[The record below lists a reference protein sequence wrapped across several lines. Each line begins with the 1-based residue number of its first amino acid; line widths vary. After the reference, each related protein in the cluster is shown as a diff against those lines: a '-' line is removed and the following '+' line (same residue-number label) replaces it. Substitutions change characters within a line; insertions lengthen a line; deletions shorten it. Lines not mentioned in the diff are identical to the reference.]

1 MCVCVFSKIYNS
13 FFLPQH
19 IERKTRKNH
28 LFCAVH
34 CGSDPNPEVG
44 CVLFICVGLHW
55 SIGFSCPIIPSYIK
69 TLTIPS
75 TALHTFQISIL
86 KTGLLSKLLPILICL
101 KFFIFPWYYLTLYCT
116 GQFWWFKLLKPGI
129 CVFRTLSLKIYLLSL
144 NRNTVH
150 IEPNTI
156 F

>member
-129 CVFRTLSLKIYLLSL
+129 CVFRTLSLKMYLLSL

>member
-1 MCVCVFSKIYNS
+1 MCVCFQKFTIHS
-13 FFLPQH
+13 FYHNISREKQ
-19 IERKTRKNH
+19 EKNH

-86 KTGLLSKLLPILICL
+86 KTGLLSKLLPILKCL

>member
-1 MCVCVFSKIYNS
+1 MCVFSKIYNS
-13 FFLPQH
+13 FFLTQH

-101 KFFIFPWYYLTLYCT
+101 KFFIFAWYYLTLYCT

-144 NRNTVH
+144 NRNTVR

>member
-1 MCVCVFSKIYNS
+1 MCVCFQNFTIHSFYYNIS
-13 FFLPQH
+13 REKQ
-19 IERKTRKNH
+19 EKNH

-86 KTGLLSKLLPILICL
+86 KTGLLSKLLPILKCL
-101 KFFIFPWYYLTLYCT
+101 KFFHFSLILFDIILH
-116 GQFWWFKLLKPGI
+116 
-129 CVFRTLSLKIYLLSL
+129 RTVLVIQVTKARDLCLQNSV
-144 NRNTVH
+144 T
-150 IEPNTI
+150 
-156 F
+156 